1 MGASLKKNDTII
13 LFWNSAKGGKMPNF
27 TEVIESLCASDM
39 APGLTAEEVAAQMPK
54 IISNSDWWKVDLEKF
69 HPVEELQLLI
79 NEFISH
85 INHIKKGDPT
95 RFVAFT
101 LLDVLALLNILPV
114 RSLLRALMNGFGR
127 ISGVLI
133 IKMNRLERS

>member
-1 MGASLKKNDTII
+1 
-13 LFWNSAKGGKMPNF
+13 MPNF
-27 TEVIESLCASDM
+27 TEVIESLCANDM

-101 LLDVLALLNILPV
+101 LLDVLAFIKYPSGEVTAESINERVWENI
-114 RSLLRALMNGFGR
+114 RRFNNGEYQAF
-127 ISGVLI
+127 
-133 IKMNRLERS
+133 